1 MLTDKEL
8 DEIRDELDHCK
19 RPVYLFHDDPDGIC
33 SFLLFYRYMHEGK
46 GIIVKTHPQITEM
59 FARKVEEYGA
69 DKVFI
74 LDIAIVDQEFID
86 YVNIPVVWIDHHNV
100 LERDRV
106 KYYNPR
112 KNGNNIPPS
121 YICYKVVKQDLWIS
135 MAGCI
140 GDWYMPDFKDE
151 FCEKYPDLLD
161 KNVTEVS
168 KALFD
173 SKIGLLTRILA
184 FNLKES
190 TQEAMKSAKVLT
202 RIDSPYEI
210 LDQKTSKGKY
220 IFKKYLKIKRFYD
233 VLLQKAL
240 MYKTKDKMMIFTYRE
255 NKISLTKELANE
267 LLYKFPDKL
276 IIGGRENS
284 GEFKCSI
291 RSGEN
296 LEIPA
301 ALEKAL
307 VGVEGYGGGHEHACG
322 ACIKSEDFKRF
333 VSNLKKELNL

>member
-8 DEIRDELDHCK
+8 EDIRDEIDHCK
-19 RPVYLFHDDPDGIC
+19 RPVYFFHDDPDGVC
-33 SFLLFYRYMHEGK
+33 SFLLFYRYVNEGK
-46 GIIVKTHPQITEM
+46 GIIVKTHPQITDM

-86 YVNIPVVWIDHHNV
+86 QVNLPVVWIDHHDP
-100 LERDRV
+100 LEREKVR
-106 KYYNPR
+106 YFNPR
-112 KNGNNIPPS
+112 KHGKNVPPS
-121 YICYKVVKQDLWIS
+121 CLCYHVVKQDLWIA

-140 GDWYMPDFKDE
+140 GDWYMPGFKDE
-151 FCEKYPDLLD
+151 FCERYPDLLD
-161 KNVTEVS
+161 KSVTDVS

-173 SKIGLLTRILA
+173 SKIGLLTRILS

-202 RIDSPYEI
+202 RIESPYEI

-220 IFKKYLKIKRFYD
+220 IFKKYLRIKRLYD
-233 VLLQKAL
+233 ALLRKAL
-240 MYKTKDKMMIFTYRE
+240 MYKTKDKIMVFTYKD

-267 LLYKFPDKL
+267 LLYRFPDKV
-276 IIGGRENS
+276 IIVGREKS
-284 GEFKCSI
+284 GELKCSI

-296 LEIPA
+296 FEIPA

-322 ACIKSEDFKRF
+322 ACIKVEDFKRF
-333 VSNLKKELNL
+333 VNNMKKELNL